1 MDVNFGEEAPKL
13 GPVSCVIMRVW
24 SYEGLAGGRTAAGG
38 HYRWP
43 PTRDSHWATTDLA
56 PKWRPRYREATPPE
70 AGPDSRPER

>member
-24 SYEGLAGGRTAAGG
+24 SYEVLAGGRTTAGD

-43 PTRDSHWATTDLA
+43 PTETVTGLLQI
-56 PKWRPRYREATPPE
+56 
-70 AGPDSRPER
+70 